1 MLRFM
6 RNEFDVLVC
15 TTIIENG
22 LDIPL
27 ANTIIVENAD
37 RYGLSELYQLRGR
50 VGRSN
55 RRAYAYLLVPPDT
68 ELHELARKRLAA
80 LKEFSDLGAGFKI
93 AALDLELRGA
103 GNLLGGEQHGHINTV
118 GFDMYVR
125 LLEETVREIKG
136 EEVLPEIHTTLNLG
150 LDIRIPPEYIGDENQ
165 RLRAYRQIAG
175 TADDA
180 AREKTARELED
191 RYGPVPEAVEN
202 LLEYSTLKSLAE
214 RLGIEVVDRRHN
226 VLNVK
231 FHKETRVEPAR
242 LLDMVRKTQ
251 GAQFTPAG
259 VLILPLDGASS
270 GAGAVLRF
278 LRERF
283 EQLLG

>member
-1 MLRFM
+1 M
-6 RNEFDVLVC
+6 
-15 TTIIENG
+15 
-22 LDIPL
+22 
-27 ANTIIVENAD
+27 
-37 RYGLSELYQLRGR
+37 
-50 VGRSN
+50 
-55 RRAYAYLLVPPDT
+55 
-68 ELHELARKRLAA
+68 
-80 LKEFSDLGAGFKI
+80 
-93 AALDLELRGA
+93 
-103 GNLLGGEQHGHINTV
+103 
-118 GFDMYVR
+118 
-125 LLEETVREIKG
+125 
-136 EEVLPEIHTTLNLG
+136 
-150 LDIRIPPEYIGDENQ
+150 
-165 RLRAYRQIAG
+165 
-175 TADDA
+175 
-180 AREKTARELED
+180 
-191 RYGPVPEAVEN
+191 EN